1 MLNIKNVLPITLLIL
16 ASIGLIS
23 FFTISHIQSLRKLN
37 QNANDV
43 SFYLYDEEDS
53 KRAIEEE
60 IKLSKYHK
68 AMQAHT
74 IRHLSLSDLEKER
87 LESSG
92 KNFRSLAESNLFDDV
107 GIVNPN
113 KDSFWWLSYWITTRL
128 KQFSSNIVVYPYF
141 YQYSPDDSPNSTVNY
156 TQGSYIS
163 LNPSELSNYNNIGLK
178 TNKTLSVQKARAL
191 FGADIAILS
200 VLGQFDDDD
209 TIDYF
214 YDGAD
219 WCTYLTSIGK
229 PNCLDNFQVFNATKS
244 KNSGATYATMINQ
257 TDLLDGRLLNDGIPR
272 FRILIIPDF
281 LYGVYERLKEKIK
294 GTSGFQKI
302 KEFFDSGGVIFATG
316 KSGIILEE
324 AGLVARGTYD
334 SKTLLSVDNNEKT
347 TTVTGCD
354 ETYFREYKKDADDFE
369 KQMACVTINKYT
381 KVGLSTTFLTKK
393 LDTKFKTLIDINPN
407 QVNLSIASTED
418 FVTIPIKEDQKK
430 ILPLLS
436 FRSNEKDGQIFLMN
450 FNPVFERGSKNI
462 AFNLLALA
470 MSKELYL
477 TSKVNMAIN
486 STISDLPIPAGEA
499 GVNLQV
505 KTTIHN
511 LNDELVSNCKLYV
524 FLPDNF
530 GWTNT
535 PKDCSLNDN
544 SVTLPKSVLQK
555 KSFKSSNKF
564 LICDIKNIE
573 AYEKK
578 DFVVTISVLN
588 YLATQM
594 KYQVQI
600 LEPIAVLTSNK
611 KEITLVDYVRVN
623 CEAAP
628 LLRVAAN
635 PDPSGFYPVFGTGE
649 YVDNVIK
656 IENKEQSNA
665 YEVEYVGLIPI
676 ITPLLD
682 GDDQRKTD
690 WALKIYAE
698 YYNGFNFEV
707 PLRSDNATDY
717 IYSGYLQG
725 KGSKIVAEW
734 DSPVL
739 PVKELVQGDMIK
751 KSAEGLKQDL
761 NISGINIGLITLNKT
776 SEVIKQVNYR
786 KSDRFYKL
794 ASQRLMVFI
803 DDSTPEGAKTLYGSS
818 ENIPKEWKD
827 PIYND
832 RAKREFL
839 FLRNDIYFYENENYC
854 NPPGVTEK
862 IVFSVDKLV
871 EYKSHKSGCKSKR
884 GEARSQIIKDGY
896 FDNFDP
902 NHREKILEPNIYSNE
917 LFEYC
922 DLEVIDPTDEE
933 AIKNRFGNSTNLRP
947 VHYII
952 PNVEEN
958 VTSAKQIYNFESDE
972 GDNGHHK
979 VYKSIKFIYLHSTT
993 IKIDAKKCLYGGKM
1007 IVDLKDNKLNKVDD
1021 VTVSPDQIAV
1031 FKTEYVDGKII
1042 IYFRRGL
1049 MSNEQFGKDL
1059 TIGINIENLD
1069 AKNALNLDL
1078 TIEEMIYDISI
1089 PELEKYVKVSSN
1101 NVEFKYTT
1109 AFSYPALEVK
1119 TKLDRDLNGYETME
1133 PFSRYGTYSQDIEH
1147 RYIWGTAETHHQT
1160 KPGVTGNTGGFS
1172 IISNLGISSI
1182 PFIEYM
1188 TVGKGQVIPSGTSTA
1203 RATWKDVWGRT
1214 WHQPIRSLFPDI
1226 PPIPPPLKN
1235 FMMSTTYEILRGK
1248 DQQQIQEWPSDE
1260 NVQIHLHI
1268 KLLNN
1273 YPKYFEITRCKENE
1287 IQFVP
1292 RYLDENHD
1300 REYSNTSSVRLLDND
1315 IKNDLNTFLRQ
1326 GGFASYG
1333 ICFSDENAYVGGK
1346 KVEGEL
1352 RTMIERAKV
1361 CADYTDE
1368 NMIAECFKELE
1379 NITTLHRIS
1388 EEEKLKNY
1396 TKWNYSPRVESYYP
1410 INYIEDD
1417 MWDLTHVDYDD
1428 NAMDKAYKYHM
1439 DNHLPNYDNKI
1450 IKPHNTIAI
1459 PIYKGLGYSI
1469 TYNKD
1474 YSMKYH
1480 GANKKGWWCDNLQ
1493 NRDDT
1498 LVAGQTA
1505 CNKVSVDKPISLNNW
1520 VKGTELKGNDA
1531 TSDQKIKEIVNSRNK
1546 NIYVCMYNQK
1556 RPQFK
1561 KGNKIKY
1568 ATLNV
1573 NQNNV
1578 VPILVD
1584 LDRYDSRLTN
1594 FNCDQEQVDPDN
1606 LRNVEGNL
1614 LVTPTS
1620 KDYLYFAANLRGQAK
1635 EAFNVLMRLEYFDK
1649 IKYEGMVKVNEGGRF
1664 VYWNPANGPN
1674 SFLVVDNPVSIVN
1687 SKRNDIEVTNILFP
1701 QRIKTFDSIVYHHY
1715 TFRDEN
1721 KINKVWPFDSYY
1733 ANSYG
1738 YGDLAVSVYVGG
1750 IRKSR
1755 AVVEKGT
1762 TTYVRI
1768 IIFNNCGFD
1777 LEMKANA
1784 IEADEIGKKA
1794 ISAYD
1799 LLERLV
1805 HTIRRPTSYN
1815 FLNYTVEEKYQKYIK
1830 IGPSDHNIDVPP
1842 EFFDFENI
1850 NVVTIR
1856 DGFKGEYNLQV
1867 NISKDF
1873 PDELRGKPIEIKIS
1887 LNTSYFEHFPGTET
1901 DLVKEWKTFRNY
1913 REVKIPSAYI
1923 ALPYAKGEFEGKVL
1937 YTSAYASKLDFNI
1950 KLSSDWDIL
1959 GVKYVDNK
1967 TLEDFL
1973 NTLQGDEVSSNLD
1986 KKWDALKT
1994 NTVRYEEKLSGF
2006 EKTINFTGFSQNITQ
2021 FPIPKGNDPDIAD
2034 VSIILKTRVNQIEK
2048 GRTKPL
2054 KSVELT
2060 YYDWINKRK
2069 TSKGREPFVDA
2080 SGPWVRLTYTRQL
2093 VEKLPNGT
2101 YIPSVNQE
2109 LTHESEGIMRIYFLL
2124 TNSGNGDAYNTTYS
2138 ILLDS
2143 NLTYLDC
2150 LGVNYVQ
2157 SRKDDASGKTE
2168 LTFDLN
2174 SGIPAGQAK
2183 GGYIYVHYSKYI
2195 DSYSSLT
2202 PEELKGLPSTLE
2214 VANQS
2219 TTHLK
2224 VTNETDGKL
2233 YSQVIRTSIVFKY
2246 QNNNIFPY
2254 LDLIVSGRRSNPNIE
2269 VVPKINLANN
2279 PEAKEILTNIS
2290 KTDWTKYEAEEYNKL
2305 TGKNELLIKNKFY
2318 RKNAEDKPITLEY
2331 ENKEHV
2337 VTYYISAR
2345 IGDKNTQ
2352 NKLSYVQKDIG
2363 LSTAEVVLIIISI
2376 CFFALAGFFIWAGVK
2391 NMKLIRSN
2399 GTDPLL
2405 ENKVKSSNLDQLLNE

>member
-23 FFTISHIQSLRKLN
+23 FFTVSHIQSLRKLN
-37 QNANDV
+37 QNANEV
-43 SFYLYDEEDS
+43 SFYYYDEEES

-74 IRHLSLSDLEKER
+74 IRHLSLSELEKER
-87 LESSG
+87 LESTG

-107 GIVNPN
+107 GIVDPN
-113 KDSFWWLSYWITTRL
+113 KDNYWWISYWITNKL
-128 KQFSSNIVVYPYF
+128 KQFSSSIVVYPYF

-156 TQGSYIS
+156 TQGSFIS
-163 LNPSELSNYNNIGLK
+163 LNPSELNAYNIGIK

-191 FGADIAILS
+191 FGSDIAILS

-209 TIDYF
+209 TINYL

-219 WCTYLTSIGK
+219 WCTYLVSLGK
-229 PNCLDNFQVFNATKS
+229 SNCFANFEEFNETKS
-244 KNSGATYATMINQ
+244 KNTGKTYITMINQ
-257 TDLLDGRLLNDGIPR
+257 TDLLSGKLLNDGIPR

-281 LYGVYERLKEKIK
+281 LFGVYERLKEKIK
-294 GTSGFQKI
+294 GKTGLDKI
-302 KEFFDSGGVIFATG
+302 KEFYNNGGVIFVTG
-316 KSGIILEE
+316 KSGFLLEE
-324 AGLVARGTYD
+324 AGLVKNGTYD
-334 SKTLLSVDNNEKT
+334 NNILLSVDNSERT
-347 TTVTGCD
+347 TSVTGC
-354 ETYFREYKKDADDFE
+354 EQTRNKAYEKDVNDFE
-369 KQMACVTINKYT
+369 KQMACLSILNWM
-381 KVGLSTTFLTKK
+381 KVGLSTTYLTKK
-393 LDTKFKTLIDINPN
+393 KDPSFTTLIDIDPK
-407 QVNLSIASTED
+407 QKDLSIANTQD
-418 FVTIPIKEDQKK
+418 FVTYPIKEEYKSN
-430 ILPLLS
+430 LPLVS
-436 FRSNEKDGQIFLMN
+436 FKNNAKDGQIFLMN
-450 FNPVFERGSKNI
+450 FNPMFEKGYKNI

-477 TSKVNMAIN
+477 TSKVNMALN
-486 STISDLPIPAGEA
+486 STLSDLPIPAGEA

-511 LNDELVSNCKLYV
+511 LNDEPVSNCKLYV
-524 FLPDNF
+524 FLPNHF
-530 GWTNT
+530 EWTDT
-535 PKDCSLNDN
+535 PKGCTLNDIGKEK
-544 SVTLPKSVLQK
+544 SLPPNVLQK
-555 KSFKSSNKF
+555 RSTKSTNQF
-564 LICDIKNIE
+564 LICDIQNIA

-578 DFVVTISVLN
+578 DFIVTISIMN
-588 YLATQM
+588 YLATQA
-594 KYQVQI
+594 KTNVQI
-600 LEPIAVLTSNK
+600 LEPIAILTSKN
-611 KEITLVDYVRVN
+611 KEITLVDYVTVN

-635 PDPSGFYPVFGTGE
+635 PDPSSFYPVYGTGE

-656 IENKEQSNA
+656 IENKEESNA
-665 YEVEYVGLIPI
+665 YEVEYVGLIPV

-690 WALKIYAE
+690 WALKIFVE
-698 YYNGFNFEV
+698 YYNGFGFEV
-707 PLRSDNATDY
+707 PLTNDNATDF
-717 IYSGYLQG
+717 IYTAYLQG
-725 KGSKIVAEW
+725 KGSVIAAEW

-739 PVKELVQGDMIK
+739 PVKEAISGEMIQ
-751 KSAEGLKQDL
+751 KSADGLKQEV
-761 NISGINIGLITLNKT
+761 NISGINIGMITINKT

-803 DDSTPEGAKTLYGSS
+803 DDSTPEGAKTLYGDSS
-818 ENIPKEWKD
+818 KIPEEWKD

-832 RAKREFL
+832 RAKKEFL

-862 IVFSVDKLV
+862 IVFSIDKLV
-871 EYKSHKSGCKSKR
+871 EYKKNKEGCKSKR
-884 GEARSQIIKDGY
+884 GEARSQIIHHGY

-902 NHREKILEPNIYSNE
+902 NHRDKILEPNIYSNE

-922 DLEVIDPTDEE
+922 DIEVIDPTNEE
-933 AIKNRFGNSTNLRP
+933 AIKNRFGDLTHLRP

-958 VTSAKQIYNFESDE
+958 ITSARQIYNFESKD
-972 GDNGHHK
+972 GLNGNHK
-979 VYKSIKFIYLHSTT
+979 TYKSIRFIYLHSAT
-993 IKIDAKKCLYGGKM
+993 IKIRAETCLYGGRI
-1007 IVDLKDNKLNKVDD
+1007 IVNLNGNTLQKVDD

-1031 FKTEYVDGKII
+1031 FNTEYKNGEIV

-1059 TIGINIENLD
+1059 TIGINIENLEPK
-1069 AKNALNLDL
+1069 KNLQLNLKV
-1078 TIEEMIYDISI
+1078 EKMIYDISI
-1089 PELEKYVKVSSN
+1089 PELEKYIGVSSDT
-1101 NVEFKYTT
+1101 VEFKYTT
-1109 AFSYPALEVK
+1109 AFSYPALELK

-1160 KPGVTGNTGGFS
+1160 RPGVTGSTGGFS

-1182 PFIEYM
+1182 PFIEYL
-1188 TVGKGQVIPSGTSTA
+1188 TVGKGQVIPAGTSTA

-1214 WHQPIRSLFPDI
+1214 WHQPIRSLFPDV

-1235 FMMSTTYEILRGK
+1235 FMMSTTYEIIRKGK
-1248 DQQQIQEWPSDE
+1248 QIYEWPSDE
-1260 NVQIHLHI
+1260 NIQIHLHI

-1292 RYLDENHD
+1292 KTLGENHD
-1300 REYSNTSSVRLLDND
+1300 REYASYSSVRLEDSQ
-1315 IKNDLNTFLRQ
+1315 IKHDQKTFLRQ

-1352 RTMIERAKV
+1352 KDQIERAKV
-1361 CADYTDE
+1361 CADFTDE
-1368 NMIAECFKELE
+1368 NMIAQCFKELE
-1379 NITTLHRIS
+1379 NITTLHRVK
-1388 EEEKLKNY
+1388 EEDKLKNY
-1396 TKWNYSPRVESYYP
+1396 TKWNYSPRVASYYP
-1410 INYIEDD
+1410 NNYIEED
-1417 MWDLTHVDYDD
+1417 MWDLTHIDYDD
-1428 NAMDKAYKYHM
+1428 NPMDKAYKYHM

-1474 YSMKYH
+1474 YEMTYH
-1480 GANKKGWWCDNLQ
+1480 GARKLGWWCDNLQ

-1505 CNKVSVDKPISLNNW
+1505 CNPVSVDKPFSINNW
-1520 VKGTELKGNDA
+1520 VKGTDLLGNDDE
-1531 TSDQKIKEIVNSRNK
+1531 SDEKVKEIIRKRNK

-1556 RPQFK
+1556 RPDFR

-1578 VPILVD
+1578 VPVLVD
-1584 LDRYDSRLTN
+1584 LDKNDPRLTN
-1594 FNCDQEQVDPDN
+1594 FNCNQDQIAPEE

-1635 EAFNVLMRLEYFDK
+1635 EAFNVIMRLEYFSGV
-1649 IKYEGMVKVNEGGRF
+1649 KYEGMVKVNEGGRF

-1687 SKRNDIEVTNILFP
+1687 SKRNDIEITNLLFP

-1755 AVVEKGT
+1755 AVVEKGD

-1777 LEMKANA
+1777 LEMKSGA
-1784 IEADEIGKKA
+1784 IEAKEIDQRA
-1794 ISAYD
+1794 ISAND

-1805 HTIRRPTSYN
+1805 HTIRSPTKYN
-1815 FLNYTVEEKYQKYIK
+1815 FLKYSVDEKYKQFIS

-1850 NVVTIR
+1850 NVATIR

-1873 PDELRGKPIEIKIS
+1873 PDELRGKPIEIKIE
-1887 LNTSYFEHFPGTET
+1887 LNTSYFKHFPGTET

-1913 REVKIPSAYI
+1913 NEVKIPSAYI
-1923 ALPYAKGEFEGKVL
+1923 AIPYASGEFKGKVL
-1937 YTSAYASKLDFNI
+1937 YTSAYASKLDFSI

-1959 GVKYVDNK
+1959 GAKYISNG
-1967 TLEDFL
+1967 TLEAML
-1973 NTLQGDEVSSNLD
+1973 NTLQGDNVLDNLD
-1986 KKWDALKT
+1986 KQWNALKSDKVDYVE
-1994 NTVRYEEKLSGF
+1994 TVSNF
-2006 EKTINFTGFSQNITQ
+2006 VKTINFIGFNQNITQ
-2021 FPIPKGNDPDIAD
+2021 FPIPKEQDPDVAD
-2034 VSIILKTRVNQIEK
+2034 VSILLKTRVKQIEK
-2048 GRTKPL
+2048 GPSKPL
-2054 KSVELT
+2054 KAVDLV
-2060 YYDWINKRK
+2060 YYDWIDKKK
-2069 TSKGREPFVDA
+2069 TSKGLMPTVEA
-2080 SGPWVRLTYTRQL
+2080 TGPWVTLAYSKLL

-2101 YIPSVNQE
+2101 YVPSINQE
-2109 LTHESEGIMRIYFLL
+2109 LTHESEGIMRIHFIL
-2124 TNSGNGDAYNTTYS
+2124 TNRGNGDAYNTTYS

-2143 NLTYLDC
+2143 NLTYLEC
-2150 LGVNYVQ
+2150 EGINYISTKNDEV
-2157 SRKDDASGKTE
+2157 SHKTE
-2168 LTFDLN
+2168 LTFDLR
-2174 SGIPAGQAK
+2174 SGIPAGQPK

-2219 TTHLK
+2219 TTHLQ
-2224 VTNETDGKL
+2224 VTNETSAEV
-2233 YSQVIRTSIVFKY
+2233 YSQVIRTAISFKY

-2269 VVPKINLANN
+2269 VVPKVNTINN
-2279 PEAKEILTNIS
+2279 PEAKQILTNI
-2290 KTDWTKYEAEEYNKL
+2290 TKLDLTEYLQEENKKL
-2305 TGKNELLIKNKFY
+2305 NSQNEILVKNIFY
-2318 RKNAEDKPITLEY
+2318 PKNAEDKPIKVEY
-2331 ENKEHV
+2331 DNKKHVVLYYVSVRVGDRRTENKLA
-2337 VTYYISAR
+2337 YI
-2345 IGDKNTQ
+2345 Q
-2352 NKLSYVQKDIG
+2352 EDIG

-2376 CFFALAGFFIWAGVK
+2376 IFFACAGFFIWAGIK